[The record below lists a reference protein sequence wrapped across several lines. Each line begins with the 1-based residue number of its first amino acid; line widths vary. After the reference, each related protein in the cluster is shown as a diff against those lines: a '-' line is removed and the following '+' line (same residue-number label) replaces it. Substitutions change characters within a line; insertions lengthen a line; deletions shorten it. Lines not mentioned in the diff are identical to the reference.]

1 MKSLEEFIK
10 EQMNNESKIT
20 FKNLRIPYSCPANLY
35 IEAPETYSESD
46 LMIYIDDKFLKQLPG
61 SEENAEK
68 FFGQQA
74 KNIQDVYFEYDSVD
88 VAMGS
93 NQKADITWDESYDE
107 SIDED
112 SKTQIY
118 QFKNLRYV
126 IEFSEFDIE
135 ASDDKEAKELL
146 DTIINST
153 VSNNENKYDITI
165 SINPDDI
172 TFEI

>member
-10 EQMNNESKIT
+10 EQMNNESKII

-68 FFGQQA
+68 FFGQQS

-93 NQKADITWDESYDE
+93 NQKADITWDASYDE
-107 SIDED
+107 DINED

-135 ASDDKEAKELL
+135 ASDDKEAKEVL